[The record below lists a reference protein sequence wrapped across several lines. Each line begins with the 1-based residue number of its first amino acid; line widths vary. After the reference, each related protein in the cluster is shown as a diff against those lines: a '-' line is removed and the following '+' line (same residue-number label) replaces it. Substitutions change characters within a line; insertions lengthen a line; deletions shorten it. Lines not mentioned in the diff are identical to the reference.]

1 MATINTIEDLIQ
13 LLDDNPHWVE
23 ALRVRL
29 LTRELIEL
37 PEKFAR
43 FVEATNQR
51 FDRIEGRLDR
61 VEERLGGVEGR
72 LDRVE
77 GRLDRLTDDV
87 GILKGAHARST
98 ALRQAD
104 MIAEDM
110 GLTLVRVLSRDDL
123 RALTP
128 SQGVAD
134 IPASHL
140 RSFRLADLVIE
151 AANENGETS
160 FVAVEIS
167 FTVNGRDTARAV
179 RNTDFLSRFTGRPA
193 RAAVA
198 GARLDERIRGP
209 PRIGRCVLVRA
220 ESGESRRRIVV
231 SVQIQTFPENS
242 ELQTEEAILLD
253 HRVLQSL
260 LDAHREAVGQPVRAF
275 DIGGRPF
282 DFNRFRYLVGVIN
295 LSIDSWYRES
305 VCGTTE
311 EAIARAEQL
320 YQDGADIIDVGAES
334 TLRRRDRPTSRSNS
348 TACCRWWRR

>member
-37 PEKFAR
+37 PEKFAA

-51 FDRIEGRLDR
+51 FDRIEERLDR
-61 VEERLGGVEGR
+61 GDERMGRIEERLDRGDERMGRIEERLGRGDERMGR
-72 LDRVE
+72 IE

-87 GILKGAHARST
+87 GMLKGAHARTT
-98 ALRQAD
+98 ALQEAD

-110 GLTLVRVLSRDDL
+110 GLTLMRVLSRDDL

-140 RSFRLADLVIE
+140 RSFRLADLVME
-151 AANENGETS
+151 TANPDGETS

-167 FTVNGRDTARAV
+167 FTVNGRDTTRAV
-179 RNTDFLSRFTGRPA
+179 RNAGFMSRFTGRPA

-198 GARLDERIRGP
+198 GVRLDERIRGRLESEGVFWYELS
-209 PRIGRCVLVRA
+209 PR
-220 ESGESRRRIVV
+220 
-231 SVQIQTFPENS
+231 
-242 ELQTEEAILLD
+242 
-253 HRVLQSL
+253 SL
-260 LDAHREAVGQPVRAF
+260 
-275 DIGGRPF
+275 
-282 DFNRFRYLVGVIN
+282 
-295 LSIDSWYRES
+295 
-305 VCGTTE
+305 
-311 EAIARAEQL
+311 
-320 YQDGADIIDVGAES
+320 GAE
-334 TLRRRDRPTSRSNS
+334 
-348 TACCRWWRR
+348 

>member
-37 PEKFAR
+37 PEKFAA

-51 FDRIEGRLDR
+51 FDRIEERLGRGDERMGRIEERLDR
-61 VEERLGGVEGR
+61 GDERMGR
-72 LDRVE
+72 ME

-87 GILKGAHARST
+87 GMLKGAHARTT
-98 ALRQAD
+98 ALQEAD

-110 GLTLVRVLSRDDL
+110 GLTLMRVLSRDDL

-140 RSFRLADLVIE
+140 RSFRLADLVME
-151 AANENGETS
+151 TANPDGETS

-167 FTVNGRDTARAV
+167 FTVNGRDTMRAV
-179 RNTDFLSRFTGRPA
+179 RNAGFMSRFTGRPA

-198 GARLDERIRGP
+198 GVRLDERIRGRLESEGVFWYELS
-209 PRIGRCVLVRA
+209 PR
-220 ESGESRRRIVV
+220 
-231 SVQIQTFPENS
+231 
-242 ELQTEEAILLD
+242 
-253 HRVLQSL
+253 SL
-260 LDAHREAVGQPVRAF
+260 
-275 DIGGRPF
+275 
-282 DFNRFRYLVGVIN
+282 
-295 LSIDSWYRES
+295 
-305 VCGTTE
+305 
-311 EAIARAEQL
+311 
-320 YQDGADIIDVGAES
+320 GAE
-334 TLRRRDRPTSRSNS
+334 
-348 TACCRWWRR
+348 

>member
-51 FDRIEGRLDR
+51 FDRIEGRFDR

-179 RNTDFLSRFTGRPA
+179 RNTGFLSRFTGRPA

-198 GARLDERIRGP
+198 GARLDERIRD
-209 PRIGRCVLVRA
+209 RL
-220 ESGESRRRIVV
+220 ESEDVFWYELSPES
-231 SVQIQTFPENS
+231 
-242 ELQTEEAILLD
+242 
-253 HRVLQSL
+253 
-260 LDAHREAVGQPVRAF
+260 LDAE
-275 DIGGRPF
+275 
-282 DFNRFRYLVGVIN
+282 
-295 LSIDSWYRES
+295 
-305 VCGTTE
+305 
-311 EAIARAEQL
+311 
-320 YQDGADIIDVGAES
+320 
-334 TLRRRDRPTSRSNS
+334 
-348 TACCRWWRR
+348 

>member
-51 FDRIEGRLDR
+51 FDRI
-61 VEERLGGVEGR
+61 EGR

-179 RNTDFLSRFTGRPA
+179 RNTGFLSRFTGRPA

-198 GARLDERIRGP
+198 GARLDERIRD
-209 PRIGRCVLVRA
+209 RL
-220 ESGESRRRIVV
+220 ESEDVFWYELSPES
-231 SVQIQTFPENS
+231 
-242 ELQTEEAILLD
+242 
-253 HRVLQSL
+253 
-260 LDAHREAVGQPVRAF
+260 LDAE
-275 DIGGRPF
+275 
-282 DFNRFRYLVGVIN
+282 
-295 LSIDSWYRES
+295 
-305 VCGTTE
+305 
-311 EAIARAEQL
+311 
-320 YQDGADIIDVGAES
+320 
-334 TLRRRDRPTSRSNS
+334 
-348 TACCRWWRR
+348 